1 MLLSPATGGKSGTLR
16 VTESGIALQMQG
28 VSKRYPGT
36 LAVDNVDFTVRAG
49 EVHALIGENGAGKS
63 TLMKMIAGAFADYT
77 GRILV
82 SSREVALH
90 SPAAAKANGIQMIHQ
105 ELSLAPPL
113 SIAEN
118 VLAGR
123 LPARGPL
130 LDRGALL
137 EEARRCL
144 ARVGLDIDPQTPV
157 EEISQH
163 EAQLVEIAKALGNDP
178 CILVMDEPT
187 SALGRDEVERLFE
200 MIRNLRRQGLAIIYI
215 SHHLSEVLRIADR
228 VTVLRDGRRVATEE
242 IRDVTSGQLVEMMV
256 GRSVAAL
263 YAERNARPGAERLRV
278 EHLSRYG
285 FFHDVSLSVRAGE
298 ILGIGGLAGAGRSEL
313 ARSICG
319 IDPVDAGRVLLDGR
333 EPAPGGYRAAIK
345 AGLAYLTEDRKTQ
358 GLALRMSMAE
368 NILAALIPRHC
379 RAGIYSARRGAGL
392 VERLVRLLGV
402 SPPEPKRMTG
412 TLSGGNQQKVLL
424 AKWLATDPQVLILDE
439 PTRGVDVGAKVVIHR
454 AIAEAADQG
463 RSVVLISSDLPELVG
478 LSDRIVIMRRGHIIG
493 QLGKADAT
501 EASVLLA
508 ANGEGA
514 LAPA

>member
-82 SSREVALH
+82 SSREVLLH
-90 SPAAAKANGIQMIHQ
+90 TPAAAKANGIQMIHQ

-130 LDRGALL
+130 LDRGAML

-144 ARVGLDIDPQTPV
+144 ARVGLDINPQTPV

-263 YAERNARPGAERLRV
+263 YAARKARPGAERLRV
-278 EHLSRYG
+278 ERLSRYG
-285 FFHDVSLSVRAGE
+285 FFHDASLSVRAGE

-319 IDPVDAGRVLLDGR
+319 IDPVDVGRVLLDGR
-333 EPAPGGYRAAIK
+333 ALAPGGYQAAIK

-379 RAGIYSARRGAGL
+379 RAGIYSARRGTGL
-392 VERLVRLLGV
+392 VERLVRLLDV

-508 ANGEGA
+508 VNGEGA